1 MKRMTNGEK
10 LFGIFFLVFCA
21 VLIGVNYMLA
31 HNLI

>member
-1 MKRMTNGEK
+1 MRRMTKGEK

-31 HNLI
+31 HGYL